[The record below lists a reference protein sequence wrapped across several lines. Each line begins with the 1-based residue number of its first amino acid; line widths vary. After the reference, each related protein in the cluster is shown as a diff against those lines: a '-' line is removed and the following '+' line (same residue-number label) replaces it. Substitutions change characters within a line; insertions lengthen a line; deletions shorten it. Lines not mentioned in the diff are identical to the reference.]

1 MLSALGLN
9 YPNIL
14 FLTEYVSSIVLWG
27 EQAIIFFWGITFW
40 AFICTLPQNSPKSAR
55 FHLLVALMKVS
66 YSNLDILKLTF
77 CGLCQKFQ
85 VVTAASRGIIN
96 YRVDSKSRGLLFI
109 FFFLHENN
117 NNKKWFCCSDVSIY
131 TYRKV
136 FCHPGFSYPISSNKR
151 TPMRLKRGI
160 LLVGNIAVG

>member
-1 MLSALGLN
+1 M
-9 YPNIL
+9 
-14 FLTEYVSSIVLWG
+14 
-27 EQAIIFFWGITFW
+27 FFKGITFW
-40 AFICTLPQNSPKSAR
+40 AFICMLPQNSPKSAR

-96 YRVDSKSRGLLFI
+96 YRVYLLQDSKSRGLFF
-109 FFFLHENN
+109 FFFLLENIIIKN
-117 NNKKWFCCSDVSIY
+117 DFVVLLFPFIHT

-136 FCHPGFSYPISSNKR
+136 FCHPGFSPILFPLIKDNPVLENGDTTYS
-151 TPMRLKRGI
+151 TYF
-160 LLVGNIAVG
+160 

>member
-1 MLSALGLN
+1 ML
-9 YPNIL
+9 
-14 FLTEYVSSIVLWG
+14 VLWG

-117 NNKKWFCCSDVSIY
+117 NKKWFCCFHLYIPQSFLLSWL
-131 TYRKV
+131 
-136 FCHPGFSYPISSNKR
+136 YPISSNKR